1 VSDFPI
7 RAERVDAIDLQMRK
21 LIEDAERAVAMH
33 HADLTD
39 FARQILA
46 GRKQRE
52 RFFDP
57 VLFSNPAWDLLL
69 HLYVATA
76 EGGGMSVPDYC
87 ANSSTPTGVV
97 LRWLDYFRQEDMV
110 GDTTDPER
118 TDQTSI
124 RLSDTTL
131 MEVSA
136 YLTSLIALGL
146 REEPLLPKPRP
157 EMD

>member
-1 VSDFPI
+1 MSDFPI
-7 RAERVDAIDLQMRK
+7 RAERIDPIERQTRK

-33 HADLTD
+33 YADLTD

-76 EGGGMSVPDYC
+76 QEGMSVADYC
-87 ANSSTPTGVV
+87 ASSSTPKGVV
-97 LRWLDYFRQEDMV
+97 LRWLDYFRQEEMV
-110 GDTTDPER
+110 VETADPER
-118 TDQTSI
+118 ADQTLI
-124 RLSDTTL
+124 RLSDPTR
-131 MEVSA
+131 MAVSA
-136 YLTSLIALGL
+136 YLASLIALGL
-146 REEPLLPKPRP
+146 REEPLLPNLRP
-157 EMD
+157 ELD